1 MEFDVPGYLWKSVG
15 LSGYVW
21 MCVDVA
27 GRMGGRA
34 CAWMC
39 LDVSDILDSDLPQF
53 HLLILNF
60 LGFQWNCKDS
70 L

>member
-1 MEFDVPGYLWKSVG
+1 MEECG
-15 LSGYVW
+15 LEWIYVDMCGYVW
-21 MCVDVA
+21 ICVDVA

-39 LDVSDILDSDLPQF
+39 LDVSDILDSNLPQF
-53 HLLILNF
+53 HLQILNS